1 MVVPLYDKAEAELSA
16 EAQSFFTYF
25 TSTYVGVFNQRT
37 GRWGNT
43 LFAPDH
49 RRQLPKMKPINWS
62 QFLPIKE
69 GRPYTSNAV
78 EGFNNAW
85 GGSCPMNQG
94 HWVCCENLRK
104 EEELAKS
111 KWRAELMAPPTAAAG
126 PARKKKQKAKLD
138 KIRSLI
144 SNYEQFHD
152 KKEYLLSISAVI
164 QD

>member
-1 MVVPLYDKAEAELSA
+1 MSL
-16 EAQSFFTYF
+16 
-25 TSTYVGVFNQRT
+25 
-37 GRWGNT
+37 
-43 LFAPDH
+43 
-49 RRQLPKMKPINWS
+49 
-62 QFLPIKE
+62 
-69 GRPYTSNAV
+69 
-78 EGFNNAW
+78 
-85 GGSCPMNQG
+85 
-94 HWVCCENLRK
+94 CCENLRK

-144 SNYEQFHD
+144 SNYKQFHD

>member
-1 MVVPLYDKAEAELSA
+1 MVTWPEE
-16 EAQSFFTYF
+16 
-25 TSTYVGVFNQRT
+25 
-37 GRWGNT
+37 
-43 LFAPDH
+43 
-49 RRQLPKMKPINWS
+49 
-62 QFLPIKE
+62 IKE
-69 GRPYTSNAV
+69 TQDCKKN
-78 EGFNNAW
+78 
-85 GGSCPMNQG
+85 
-94 HWVCCENLRK
+94 WVCCENLRK

-126 PARKKKQKAKLD
+126 PARKKKQQAKLV